1 MNTAPTSPSIW
12 LAQAAL
18 VLLLLSYFF
27 IPITPV
33 GVNIAV
39 FASLLLGLF
48 SAPIRARYAELLKEK
63 VFISCLLF
71 YGLLMVS
78 SLYGPGSLALK
89 LHYLGKYLEIGY
101 LPFLAAIC
109 FKDSYREKALHCFSA
124 AMVLTLCL
132 SYLLY
137 FQIPFERV
145 AFGWTPMGSVSNP
158 SIFKLHITHNLF
170 MAFAVFL
177 WFQLAIK
184 SGRAT
189 TKIIYFGLVL
199 LGLFNVLAMVEG
211 RTGYL
216 TLLALLAVLIV
227 DKLSIKKMMIALLIT
242 VVAAFAAY
250 QWVPKVYSKVNLAI
264 SEVSEWAPNQGFTT
278 NVGARLDFWHAS
290 YLMFKE
296 NPVFGLGIAGFEEG
310 HKALLAG
317 TGREPSNNPH
327 NQYLLFLNQ
336 IGIVGLLAF
345 LWLNWVVWKESY
357 RLTPLWGVWVR
368 AIVLGYGAA
377 NLVNALLID
386 SAEGSFFSTSLA
398 LAFAILLSKPKEGG
412 RSLRH
417 SAEVTG
423 AANDTRQQPL
433 KKQDNLEK

>member
-1 MNTAPTSPSIW
+1 MNMAPTSPSVW

-39 FASLLLGLF
+39 FASLLLGSF

-63 VFISCLLF
+63 VFISFLLF

-101 LPFLAAIC
+101 LPLLAAIC

-137 FQIPFERV
+137 FDIPFERIS
-145 AFGWTPMGSVSNP
+145 FGWTAMGSVDNP
-158 SIFKLHITHNLF
+158 SIFKLHTTHNLF

-177 WFQLAIK
+177 WLQFVLK
-184 SGRAT
+184 SGSTT
-189 TKIIYFGLVL
+189 TKIVYLGLVF
-199 LGLFNVLAMVEG
+199 LGLFNVLVMVEG
-211 RTGYL
+211 KTGYL
-216 TLLALLAVLIV
+216 TLLALVVAFIV
-227 DKLSIKKMMIALLIT
+227 DKLSIKKMTIALLIT
-242 VVAAFAAY
+242 VVVAFAAY
-250 QWVPKVYSKVNLAI
+250 QWVPKVQSKANLSI
-264 SEVSEWAPNQGFTT
+264 SELSEWVPNQGFT
-278 NVGARLDFWHAS
+278 NSVGTRLDYWHES
-290 YLMFKE
+290 YLIFKE

-345 LWLNWVVWKESY
+345 LWLNWVVWKESF
-357 RLTPLWGVWVR
+357 RLTPPWGVWVR

-398 LAFAILLSKPKEGG
+398 LAFAILLSKPKEDG
-412 RSLRH
+412 RNLRY
-417 SAEVTG
+417 SAEVAG
-423 AANDTRQQPL
+423 AANDTRQKPL
-433 KKQDNLEK
+433 NKQDNLEK